1 MSSILLIAWNVIGP
15 IFLLMG
21 VGWGVQKWIGLDV
34 RSLTKLNFWAFV
46 PALLFVQ
53 IVESKIKPRD
63 IGLTALHFAIV
74 FVAMGLLSWQAA
86 RLLGAGDRLRRALT
100 ASVLFYNS
108 GNYGIPAA
116 QLAFSGSAEMS
127 AFAVGVQ
134 SIVIMFQNISNF
146 TIGLALQAGG
156 REGGSWKSTL
166 RSILALP
173 MIYTLAAA
181 WAWRGVHAATGW
193 NLPAPIDASLHF
205 LAQGMVPVALITLGA
220 QMGSLQSHRIDVPIV
235 LALFLRLILA
245 PLLSWVV
252 VWALGIQGLLAHS
265 LVVSVSFPTAVNSAL
280 LALEFDNEPEFAA
293 ATVFYSTLLSAIT
306 VSLVIYAARV
316 VYG

>member
-1 MSSILLIAWNVIGP
+1 MSSILLIAWNVIAP
-15 IFLLMG
+15 IFLMMG

-34 RSLTKLNFWAFV
+34 RSLTKLNFWVFV

-63 IGLTALHFAIV
+63 IGLCALHFAIV
-74 FVAMGLLSWQAA
+74 FATMGLLSWQAA
-86 RLLGAGDRLRRALT
+86 RLIGAGSRLQRALT

-116 QLAFSGSAEMS
+116 QLAFAASPQQA

-146 TIGLALQAGG
+146 TIGLALHAGG
-156 REGGSWKSTL
+156 REGGSWKSTA
-166 RSILALP
+166 RSILGLP
-173 MIYTLAAA
+173 MVYTLAAA
-181 WAWRGVHAATGW
+181 WLWRALHAATGW
-193 NLPAPIDASLHF
+193 SLPSPLDASLHF
-205 LAQGMVPVALITLGA
+205 LAQGMVPVALVTLGA
-220 QMGSLQSHRIDVPIV
+220 QMGTLKSHRIDVPIV

-245 PLLSWVV
+245 PMLSWGV
-252 VWALGIQGLLAHS
+252 VWALGIKGLLAPS